1 MTCNVCGA
9 LEAQSYHLGR
19 VRGHLC
25 EDCMRGAG
33 LAVATYTLKRMREM
47 QRLARAARALEASR
61 AADVSEEQ
69 LPLSTRRAMREA
81 RGAA

>member
-1 MTCNVCGA
+1 MKCNVCGA

-25 EDCMRGAG
+25 AACQHGAG
-33 LAVATYTLKRMREM
+33 GALASWSLKRMREVE
-47 QRLARAARALEASR
+47 RNTRADRALGAARD
-61 AADVSEEQ
+61 DVANEQ

-81 RGAA
+81 RTA